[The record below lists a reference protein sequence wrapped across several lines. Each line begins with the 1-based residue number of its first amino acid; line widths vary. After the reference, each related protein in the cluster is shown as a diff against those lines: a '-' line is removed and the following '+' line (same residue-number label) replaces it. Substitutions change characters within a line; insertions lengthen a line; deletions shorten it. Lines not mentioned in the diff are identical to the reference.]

1 LQRQRERLDSIQNQ
15 FPREENK
22 QESPLRQSEG
32 LLTVSSPGNLE
43 KAYEDLER
51 EIREI
56 KQKLQSSVQLVS
68 SEGERTLTQSQPVGG
83 DYRNQRQEYQPLRSK
98 GSKGSPSGTRTIGG
112 KTDNLDDQ
120 DYSLSV
126 SDLNQ
131 SQGHSL
137 GQSYGK
143 G

>member
-1 LQRQRERLDSIQNQ
+1 M
-15 FPREENK
+15 
-22 QESPLRQSEG
+22 
-32 LLTVSSPGNLE
+32 SSPGNLE

-68 SEGERTLTQSQPVGG
+68 SDCEKTLTQSQPVGG
-83 DYRNQRQEYQPLRSK
+83 SLRNQRQEYQPLRSQK
-98 GSKGSPSGTRTIGG
+98 SKGSPTGTRTIGG

-131 SQGHSL
+131 SQSQSL
-137 GQSYGK
+137 GQSQGK
-143 G
+143 GHYNYYK